1 MQRMTSTTMN
11 DHPAEGAI
19 RRVKSAERTLELLD
33 TLSRASEPLSVADL
47 HRALGYPRSSFHQ
60 LIHTMTDTG
69 WVEMT
74 PDGRVMIGPRAL
86 AVGTSYL
93 DRDAALPAA
102 RTALE
107 QLRDATGYTA
117 HFARLDGAHVLYLDS
132 RYAHNAARATSRVGR
147 HLPATATSLGKAL
160 LAELSVSELD
170 RALPAAPY
178 PALTP
183 HSITTRERLDEDLDR
198 IRRDGYAL
206 EEEEN
211 TLGVTCIAAAIP
223 YRIPATDAISCSMPL
238 SHATTEE
245 RARVARIVTAAARD
259 LAAELR
265 SKGLR

>member
-1 MQRMTSTTMN
+1 MN
-11 DHPAEGAI
+11 VQTVEPAAS

-33 TLSRASEPLSVADL
+33 TLSRAREPLSVADL

-69 WVEMT
+69 WVELT

-93 DRDAALPAA
+93 DRDPALPIA

-107 QLRDATGYTA
+107 RLRDATGYTA

-160 LAELSVSELD
+160 LAELSASELD
-170 RALPAAPY
+170 RTLPRAPY

-183 HSITTRERLDEDLDR
+183 HTITTRDRLEEDLER

-238 SHATTEE
+238 SHATAEE
-245 RARVARIVTAAARD
+245 RTRVARIVIAAAQD

-265 SKGLR
+265 SQGLR

>member
-1 MQRMTSTTMN
+1 MTSTTMN
-11 DHPAEGAI
+11 TGAETAMT

-33 TLSRASEPLSVADL
+33 VLSRASEPLSVAEL
-47 HRALGYPRSSFHQ
+47 HRTLGYPRSSFHQ

-69 WVEMT
+69 WVEVA

-93 DRDAALPAA
+93 DRDAALPVA
-102 RTALE
+102 RIALE
-107 QLRDATGYTA
+107 RLRDSTGYTA
-117 HFARLDGAHVLYLDS
+117 HYARLDGAHVLYLDS

-160 LAELSVSELD
+160 LAELSDAELGGV
-170 RALPAAPY
+170 LPPEPY

-183 HSITTRERLDEDLDR
+183 HSITTHERLSEDLRR
-198 IRRDGYAL
+198 IRLDGFAL

-223 YRIPATDAISCSMPL
+223 YRIPATDAISCSMPI
-238 SHATTEE
+238 SHATAEE
-245 RARVARIVTAAARD
+245 RARVARIVTTTARD

-265 SKGLR
+265 SQGLR